1 MEHKMKDLVTEGRK
15 ILETFISSIKEDD
28 GEDIVKSNDV
38 RNIIDNQNLTVV
50 IPRNYEAV
58 RDLSVDTKWVTTFT
72 SASFSRY
79 QKQKF
84 TVYIIILKKGSPTYN
99 NRTYRKMAVLVS
111 PSGEYT
117 CYDSTGGLIDIM
129 NVIKITS
136 LSRMTFKQIK

>member
-1 MEHKMKDLVTEGRK
+1 M
-15 ILETFISSIKEDD
+15 
-28 GEDIVKSNDV
+28 
-38 RNIIDNQNLTVV
+38 
-50 IPRNYEAV
+50 
-58 RDLSVDTKWVTTFT
+58 
-72 SASFSRY
+72 
-79 QKQKF
+79 
-84 TVYIIILKKGSPTYN
+84 YIIILKKGSPTYN